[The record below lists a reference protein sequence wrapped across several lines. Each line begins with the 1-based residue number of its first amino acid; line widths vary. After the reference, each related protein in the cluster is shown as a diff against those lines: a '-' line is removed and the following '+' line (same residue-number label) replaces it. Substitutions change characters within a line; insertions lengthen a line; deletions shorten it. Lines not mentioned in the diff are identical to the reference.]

1 LIRKEV
7 FKLTKNPLVQVS
19 AIDQYEKA
27 NKSTSKDYPSLELVR
42 LEKLFFKGKKGKVL
56 EYAFGS
62 GCNTKHLLKKNY
74 TVFGIDVSKNAVI
87 NLKKKLKKKRIK
99 KKLKLFL
106 LNRNTKK
113 IPFKS
118 KTFDYVVAM
127 SILSLL
133 GSKQKITYLLK
144 ELNRVLK
151 KDGKIILDIN
161 DQNSEFS
168 KNNLTKKKN
177 LFLSKIMDKKIYTY
191 CLNSSTDFK
200 KLVNPYFKI
209 IDVGFSAHKVF
220 GRRIKE
226 FIICGIK
233 K

>member
-1 LIRKEV
+1 MI
-7 FKLTKNPLVQVS
+7 KNPLVQVL
-19 AIDQYEKA
+19 AIDQYEKS

-42 LEKLFFKGKKGKVL
+42 LEKLFFKEKKGKVL

-74 TVFGIDVSKNAVI
+74 TVFGIDVSKNAII
-87 NLKKKLKKKRIK
+87 NLKKKLKNKKIK

-106 LNRNTKK
+106 LNRNAKK

-151 KDGKIILDIN
+151 KDGKIILDVN

-168 KNNLTKKKN
+168 KNNLTKITS
-177 LFLSKIMDKKIYTY
+177 FLNTDKTVYTKTVMDRERCPRKIDMNERAGKFD
-191 CLNSSTDFK
+191 
-200 KLVNPYFKI
+200 
-209 IDVGFSAHKVF
+209 
-220 GRRIKE
+220 E
-226 FIICGIK
+226 IK
-233 K
+233 KSATTDSLIILQEMVDDYEMQASGKF